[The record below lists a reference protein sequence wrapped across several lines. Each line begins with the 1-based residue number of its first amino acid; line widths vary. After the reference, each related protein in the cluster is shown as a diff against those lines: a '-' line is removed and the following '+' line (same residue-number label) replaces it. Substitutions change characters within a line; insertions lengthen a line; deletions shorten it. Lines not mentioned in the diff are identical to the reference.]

1 MNRASDI
8 RWAIFFG
15 FAGIAL
21 ATNATNWFALTAAA
35 ASGFTMAYL
44 LIRII
49 TTTKE
54 HHDSIRDSG
63 RRRR

>member
-15 FAGIAL
+15 VAGIAL
-21 ATNATNWFALTAAA
+21 AVHADHWFTLIAAA
-35 ASGFTMAYL
+35 ASGATMAYL
-44 LIRII
+44 LIRIT

-54 HHDSIRDSG
+54 HHDPIRDPS